1 MQFPKTGHWKESG
14 NPEVFMKQPA
24 VYIMANKRNGTFH
37 TGVTGNPVKRV
48 CEHKNRF
55 TKGFVAKY
63 ACKLLVY

>member
-1 MQFPKTGHWKESG
+1 
-14 NPEVFMKQPA
+14 MKQPA

-37 TGVTGNPVKRV
+37 TGVTGNPVKRIY
-48 CEHKNRF
+48 EHKNRF